1 MQIYQG
7 NLKSGTF
14 KSTGSLSETFKS
26 IRKSVMQIYQGNL
39 IQGHLNPQGVCQ
51 RHLNLSG
58 SLSWRSIREI

>member
-26 IRKSVMQIYQGNL
+26 IRKSVMEIYQGNL
-39 IQGHLNPQGVCQ
+39 ILKGDILVY
-51 RHLNLSG
+51 
-58 SLSWRSIREI
+58 